1 MVKKIFIDSDVVIS
15 SLISSLGAAYFLLN
29 EAEELESYI
38 SNISQKELSEVAD
51 RLKISQE
58 KLKDLLKRRFKKIHI
73 KEIKEDL
80 AEIKLNYSEYTTDPD
95 DTHIVAGAK
104 EAKVNFLISYNTKHF
119 KVDKIKQDFNIVV
132 MTPAIFLQYLRSID

>member
-1 MVKKIFIDSDVVIS
+1 MLKKIFVDSDVIIS
-15 SLISSLGAAYFLLN
+15 SLISSSGASYFLLN
-29 EAEELESYI
+29 QTSNLKFYI
-38 SNISQKELSEVAD
+38 SNISHKELVEVVD
-51 RLKISQE
+51 RLKIAQD
-58 KLKDLLKRRFKKIHI
+58 KLKNLLKKRFKKINL
-73 KEIKEDL
+73 KDDL
-80 AEIKLNYSEYTTDPD
+80 AEIKLSYSEYITDPD